1 MKKSSFSAAVS
12 ILLAILAM
20 TPAFGA
26 SKKKKAEPE
35 QHGTVI
41 SSVTPTAIT
50 VTEGKTVKTFVI
62 SQFTEV
68 NLNGQRATVADLK
81 PGMTVNLT
89 LADASRLS
97 RINATGAK

>member
-1 MKKSSFSAAVS
+1 MSVSAVVS
-12 ILLAILAM
+12 ILLAILAL

-26 SKKKKAEPE
+26 SKKKAEPV
-35 QHGTVI
+35 QHGTII

-50 VTEGKTVKTFVI
+50 VTEGKAAKTFTI
-62 SQFTEV
+62 TQFTEV
-68 NLNGQRATVADLK
+68 NVNGQKATVADLK